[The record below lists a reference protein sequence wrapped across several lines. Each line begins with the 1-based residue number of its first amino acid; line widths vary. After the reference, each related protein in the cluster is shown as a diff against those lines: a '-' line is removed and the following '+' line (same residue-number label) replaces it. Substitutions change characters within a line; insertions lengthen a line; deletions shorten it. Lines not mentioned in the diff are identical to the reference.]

1 MTVDYAKLS
10 ILVVEDDLFTR
21 NLIRKILRDIGV
33 RSISDC
39 SNGKDGLMEV
49 VRTRPDIVFCDVH
62 MAPMNGKQFLQGVR
76 GIKVKDVDKTVV
88 IFLTGDA
95 DLATVRF
102 AKEHNVN
109 GYLVK
114 PISLAKLRDAIDAAV
129 LADGGM
135 NQWLA
140 AKA

>member
-1 MTVDYAKLS
+1 MAVDYSKLN
-10 ILVVEDDLFTR
+10 ILIVEDDNFTR
-21 NLIRKILRDIGV
+21 SLIRKVLKEIGV
-33 RSISDC
+33 RSISES

-49 VRTRPDIVFCDVH
+49 VRTRPDIVFCDIH

-76 GIKVKDVDKTVV
+76 GIKVKDVDKTLV

-95 DLATVRF
+95 DLSTVRF

-114 PISLAKLRDAIDAAV
+114 PISLAKLRDSIDAVVSAS
-129 LADGGM
+129 AGM
-135 NQWLA
+135 TQWLT
-140 AKA
+140 

>member
-1 MTVDYAKLS
+1 MAVDYSKLS
-10 ILVVEDDLFTR
+10 ILIVEDDNFTR
-21 NLIRKILRDIGV
+21 GLIRKVLKEIGV
-33 RSISDC
+33 RSILES

-49 VRTRPDIVFCDVH
+49 VRTRPDIVFCDIH

-76 GIKVKDVDKTVV
+76 GIKVKEVDKTPV

-95 DLATVRF
+95 DLSTVRF

-114 PISLAKLRDAIDAAV
+114 PISLAKLRDSIDAV
-129 LADGGM
+129 VSSNVGM
-135 NQWLA
+135 TQWLT
-140 AKA
+140 

>member
-33 RSISDC
+33 RSIADC